1 MKAAVMT
8 GIRRPFELREE
19 PVRIPGPGQVRIR
32 IHASGLCGTDMHI
45 WHGEYRPVEAPAV
58 LGHEPV
64 GVIDAVGPDVTSLLE
79 GDRVGVSWV
88 QRGCGRCRPCAEQ
101 REVYCASAVTWA
113 ENGGGHADL
122 MIAEAAGCTR
132 LPDALSFVAAAPL
145 FCAGYTVMSG
155 YRNAGPRPGDRV
167 AVLGL
172 GGLGH
177 LALQVARALGHETV
191 AVTNSP
197 DKVASLRAMGAD
209 EVLVVRQHAGR
220 ELRAIGGADVV
231 LATSNNMQQTGE
243 ALSGLRDEGR
253 LVTMAVSDE
262 PIHVNPNLALGRQLA
277 LKGSQQNHRRDL
289 VEILDL
295 AAAGKVRP
303 MVEVYG
309 LAQVNEVFQRLESG
323 RVRYRAVMVP
333 EGVA

>member
-8 GIRRPFELREE
+8 GIRRPFEIREE
-19 PVRIPGPGQVRIR
+19 PVRIPGPGQVRVR
-32 IHASGLCGTDMHI
+32 IHASGLCGTDIHI
-45 WHGEYRPVEAPAV
+45 WHGEYRPVEPPAI

-64 GVIDAVGPDVTSLLE
+64 GVIDAVGPDVTSLVE

-88 QRGCGRCRPCAEQ
+88 QRGCGRCRSCAER
-101 REVYCASAVTWA
+101 REVYCPDAVTWA
-113 ENGGGHADL
+113 ENGGGNAEW
-122 MIAEAAGCTR
+122 MIAEAWGCTR
-132 LPDALSFVAAAPL
+132 IPDGLSFEAAAPL

-155 YRNAGPRPGDRV
+155 YRNADPRPGDRV

-191 AVTNSP
+191 AVTNSA
-197 DKVASLRAMGAD
+197 DKAESLRAMGAD
-209 EVLVVRQHAGR
+209 EVLVVRHHPGR
-220 ELRAIGGADVV
+220 ELRAIGGADII
-231 LATSNNMQQTGE
+231 LATSNQMQQTSE

-253 LVTMAVSDE
+253 LVTMAVSDD
-262 PIHVNPNLALGRQLA
+262 PITVNPNLALGRQFV

-303 MVEVYG
+303 AVEVYG
-309 LAQVNEVFQRLESG
+309 LAQANQAFERLESG
-323 RVRYRAVMVP
+323 RVRFRAVLVP
-333 EGVA
+333 EGRA